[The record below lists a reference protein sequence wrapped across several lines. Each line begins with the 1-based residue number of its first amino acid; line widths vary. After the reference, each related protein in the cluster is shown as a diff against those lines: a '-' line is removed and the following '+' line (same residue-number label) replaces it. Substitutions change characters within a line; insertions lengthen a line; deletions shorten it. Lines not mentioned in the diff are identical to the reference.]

1 MKLSTTLATTTAM
14 LLMLGGGVA
23 SAADLR
29 LHALL
34 DGASVVSATDSK
46 GTGEATA
53 ILTDDNKLRLTLV
66 YGGVETNIAGAS
78 LNLGSSAENGTVVLP
93 LDVPTDRT
101 SGALVNAQL
110 TVPPDAAA
118 AMRLG
123 NTYLLIDT
131 TDHPTGAIRG
141 QLLPQPVRLYN
152 TRIPV
157 PPPR

>member
-1 MKLSTTLATTTAM
+1 MKCPTALAMTTAM
-14 LLMLGGGVA
+14 LLMLGGGA
-23 SAADLR
+23 SAAELR

-53 ILTDDNKLRLTLV
+53 TLTDDNKLRLTLV
-66 YGGVETNIAGAS
+66 YGGLETNVSGAS
-78 LNLGSSAENGTVVLP
+78 LNLGSSAENGAVVLP

-101 SGALVNAQL
+101 SGALVNARL
-110 TVPPDAAA
+110 TVPPDAAD

-123 NTYLLIDT
+123 NVYLLIDT
-131 TDHPTGAIRG
+131 TDHPAGAIRG

-152 TRIPV
+152 AAIPV